1 MSLATSYLGFRLP
14 HPFLAG
20 ASPLSDRVEGARRL
34 EDAGAA
40 MIVLRSLFEEQLVHE
55 QLAAH
60 HTIDAHEHAFA
71 EALTYLPSPAEFRF
85 GPDSY
90 AEHLTKVKAAV
101 GIPVMAS
108 LNGTTPGGWVEFA
121 RVLEG
126 AGADALELNLFLV
139 PTSAVESSATI
150 EDRLV
155 ELVRL
160 VRATIRIP
168 LAVKLSPFYSALAN
182 FAERLE
188 RAGADGLVIFNRFYQ
203 PDIDVE
209 NLDIVPRARLS
220 NPSELQLRLRW
231 LSILSSQR
239 RLSLAVTGGVH
250 NAVDAVKAVMSG
262 AHAVQM
268 ASVLLRRGPEA
279 LRRIRADLKRWLEEH
294 GYESLRQM
302 QGSMSAGRGAALPA
316 LERVHYM
323 RVLQSWRPEDS
334 PARRGS

>member
-14 HPFLAG
+14 HPFVAG

-168 LAVKLSPFYSALAN
+168 LAVKLSPFYTSVAH
-182 FAERLE
+182 FARRLE
-188 RAGADGLVIFNRFYQ
+188 EAGADGLVLFNRFYE
-203 PDIDVE
+203 PDIDVGTQSVVRT
-209 NLDIVPRARLS
+209 LTLS
-220 NPSELQLRLRW
+220 TSSELLPRLHGLGIVSGRAG
-231 LSILSSQR
+231 I
-239 RLSLAVTGGVH
+239 SLAVTGGVH
-250 NAVDAVKAVMSG
+250 TALDVVKATMAG
-262 AHAVQM
+262 AHVTQMVSALLLHGAVHLRT
-268 ASVLLRRGPEA
+268 VLAGLAE
-279 LRRIRADLKRWLEEH
+279 WMEEH
-294 GYESLRQM
+294 EWRSLAEMRGNMSFGKVPDPDAYER
-302 QGSMSAGRGAALPA
+302 AN
-316 LERVHYM
+316 YM
-323 RVLQSWRPEDS
+323 LMLQSWRT
-334 PARRGS
+334 

>member
-71 EALTYLPSPAEFRF
+71 EALTYLPSPAAFRF

-168 LAVKLSPFYSALAN
+168 LAVKLSPFYTAVAH
-182 FAERLE
+182 FARRLE
-188 RAGADGLVIFNRFYQ
+188 EAGADGLVLFNRFYE
-203 PDIDVE
+203 PDIDVGTQSVVRT
-209 NLDIVPRARLS
+209 LTLS
-220 NPSELQLRLRW
+220 TSSELLPRLHGLGIVSGRVR
-231 LSILSSQR
+231 IP
-239 RLSLAVTGGVH
+239 LAVTGGVH
-250 NAVDAVKAVMSG
+250 TGLDALKAIMCGASG
-262 AHAVQM
+262 VQM
-268 ASVLLRRGPEA
+268 VSALLGMEGPAALGRAREELERVLHHHEY
-279 LRRIRADLKRWLEEH
+279 D
-294 GYESLRQM
+294 SLDQVR
-302 QGSMSAGRGAALPA
+302 GSMSLTRCPDPQAY
-316 LERVHYM
+316 ERVNYM
-323 RVLQSWRPEDS
+323 QILQNWRF
-334 PARRGS
+334 